1 MQNAAAWIMY
11 EWFGGKRAGG
21 MDGWSDG
28 KVRGL
33 GGWQLTCQRAHHISS
48 QPNETKRNAPL
59 LPTNQTTHFAVYA
72 HQGKQTAKYLYAKPN
87 TCERRSPTMPRPPLP
102 SRPPFQRVS
111 PTRLK
116 YFALLSRN
124 YKSGQLLKICS
135 PHN

>member
-59 LPTNQTTHFAVYA
+59 P
-72 HQGKQTAKYLYAKPN
+72 
-87 TCERRSPTMPRPPLP
+87 SPTKPPILPFMRTKANKQQNICMLSQTHASGEALQCHAPRFPAAPLFRE
-102 SRPPFQRVS
+102 SAQRGS
-111 PTRLK
+111 SILH
-116 YFALLSRN
+116 
-124 YKSGQLLKICS
+124 C
-135 PHN
+135 